1 MLRAQVRIPIPTYLS
16 LSLEFLFNLPSTFK
30 KKIYMVKV
38 QMPKNLNTSNQEDRK
53 VV

>member
-30 KKIYMVKV
+30 KN
-38 QMPKNLNTSNQEDRK
+38 NLHGEGSNAQELK
-53 VV
+53 YK